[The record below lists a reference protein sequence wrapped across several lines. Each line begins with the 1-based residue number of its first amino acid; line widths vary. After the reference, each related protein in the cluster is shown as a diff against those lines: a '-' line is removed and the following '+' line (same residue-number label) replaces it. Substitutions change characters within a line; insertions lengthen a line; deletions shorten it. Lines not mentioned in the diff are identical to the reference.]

1 MIFWHYW
8 NKRIRAN
15 NVVNKPQTSPQK
27 IASGDTPYDPNDTTP
42 WAPLDED
49 LFKKELTELIP
60 HLRAFS
66 RSLCGNAT
74 LADDV
79 AQDAMLKAW
88 KARDKFKP
96 GSNLKAW
103 TFTILRNQF
112 YSIKRRSWRATSLDQ
127 EVAEQTIV
135 ANSDQEKSIQLNEL
149 RRGLDSL
156 KEDQR
161 EALIL
166 VGASGLSYEEAA
178 EICDCAVGTIK
189 SRVSRARKALETIM
203 ESGTFE
209 TKADKVG
216 AMDAIN
222 SILGEADTLAGRS
235 DDR

>member
-1 MIFWHYW
+1 MLQESSHM
-8 NKRIRAN
+8 
-15 NVVNKPQTSPQK
+15 P
-27 IASGDTPYDPNDTTP
+27 ASGTTPFDPNDKTP
-42 WAPLDED
+42 WEPLDEE

-88 KARDKFKP
+88 KSRDKFKP

-127 EVAEQTIV
+127 QVAEQTIV
-135 ANSDQEKSIQLNEL
+135 AQSDQEKVVELNEL

-156 KEDQR
+156 KDDQR

-203 ESGTFE
+203 ESASFD
-209 TKADKVG
+209 TKADSIG
-216 AMDAIN
+216 ALQAMDE
-222 SILGEADTLAGRS
+222 ILNEADDLAKT
-235 DDR
+235 

>member
-1 MIFWHYW
+1 MLQERPHM
-8 NKRIRAN
+8 
-15 NVVNKPQTSPQK
+15 T
-27 IASGDTPYDPNDTTP
+27 ASGSTPYDPEDKTP

-49 LFKKELTELIP
+49 LFRQELTDLIP
-60 HLRAFS
+60 HLRAFA

-135 ANSDQEKSIQLNEL
+135 AKSDQEKVVELNEL

-156 KEDQR
+156 KDDQR

-166 VGASGLSYEEAA
+166 VGASGLSYDEAA
-178 EICDCAVGTIK
+178 EVCGCAVGTIK
-189 SRVSRARKALETIM
+189 SRVSRARKELETIM
-203 ESGTFE
+203 ETASFDNG
-209 TKADKVG
+209 ADNVSALD
-216 AMDAIN
+216 AMDE
-222 SILGEADTLAGRS
+222 ILSEADQLTNS
-235 DDR
+235 

>member
-1 MIFWHYW
+1 MLQE
-8 NKRIRAN
+8 RPSMT
-15 NVVNKPQTSPQK
+15 V
-27 IASGDTPYDPNDTTP
+27 SGSTPYDPEDTTP
-42 WAPLDED
+42 WEPLDEN
-49 LFKKELTELIP
+49 LFRQELTALIP
-60 HLRAFS
+60 HLRAFA

-88 KARDKFKP
+88 KAREKFKP

-135 ANSDQEKSIQLNEL
+135 AKSDQEKVVELNEL

-156 KEDQR
+156 KNDQR

-166 VGASGLSYEEAA
+166 VGASGLSYDEAA
-178 EICDCAVGTIK
+178 EICGCAVGTIK
-189 SRVSRARKALETIM
+189 SRVSRARKELEIIMRNAAFDTQADDVSAL
-203 ESGTFE
+203 
-209 TKADKVG
+209 D
-216 AMDAIN
+216 AMDE
-222 SILGEADTLAGRS
+222 ILGEAEQLANE
-235 DDR
+235 

>member
-1 MIFWHYW
+1 MAKNIDA
-8 NKRIRAN
+8 NKE
-15 NVVNKPQTSPQK
+15 KL
-27 IASGDTPYDPNDTTP
+27 ASGSTPYDPNDTAP
-42 WAPLDED
+42 WAPLDEE
-49 LFKKELTELIP
+49 LFRKELTELIP

-88 KARDKFKP
+88 KSRDKFKP

-135 ANSDQEKSIQLNEL
+135 ATADQEKSIQLNEL

-189 SRVSRARKALETIM
+189 SRVSRARKALEAVM
-203 ESGTFE
+203 DSGVFNTE
-209 TKADKVG
+209 ADTVG
-216 AMDAIN
+216 AMDAIS
-222 SILGEADTLAGRS
+222 SILNEADTIAGR
-235 DDR
+235 

>member
-1 MIFWHYW
+1 ML
-8 NKRIRAN
+8 
-15 NVVNKPQTSPQK
+15 QESPNMSV
-27 IASGDTPYDPNDTTP
+27 SGTTPYDPNDKTP
-42 WAPLDED
+42 WEPLDEE
-49 LFKKELTELIP
+49 LFRQELTELIP
-60 HLRAFS
+60 HLRAFA
-66 RSLCGNAT
+66 RSLCNNSA

-112 YSIKRRSWRATSLDQ
+112 YSIKRRSWRSTPLDQ

-135 ANSDQEKSIQLNEL
+135 AQSDQEKVVQLNEL

-156 KEDQR
+156 KDDQR

-178 EICDCAVGTIK
+178 EICGCAIGTIK
-189 SRVSRARKALETIM
+189 SRVSRARKSLEIIM
-203 ESGTFE
+203 ENANFDTQ
-209 TKADKVG
+209 ADDVSALD
-216 AMDAIN
+216 AMN
-222 SILGEADTLAGRS
+222 EILSEAKDLAES
-235 DDR
+235 